1 MSSFLLKTAKNIT
14 KNLTSIRK
22 YSSLNASTIEYLSS
36 IVGSSNC
43 SVSEAIR
50 THHSKDE
57 SLHEEAHPDIV
68 VFPEKTEQ
76 ISKILQF
83 CNKNKIPAIP
93 YGAGSGFEGGINAI
107 KGGVSIDTS
116 KYMNNI
122 LEVNV
127 EDFDCWVDSGVTRK
141 QLNNYLKDTGLWFP
155 IDPGADACIGG
166 MCSTS
171 ASGTNAVRFGTMREN
186 VLNLEC
192 VLADGTV
199 INTAGL
205 KARSRKNVAGYN
217 LTNLMIGSE
226 GTLSVITKVALKLFP
241 QPETILS
248 AVAPFPDVAS
258 AVQSTVEIMQSGLAI
273 ARIEFLDEKSIQA
286 NNIYNKMS
294 LDETPTLFLEF
305 HGSKGT
311 VDQQAETAMEICKE
325 NQCKEFNWATDPEE
339 RIKLWHAR
347 HNSWF
352 AFKSIHPN
360 RKAIST
366 DVCVPISK
374 LPEILVQ
381 TKKDI
386 EELNLKT
393 VIVGHVGDGNFHTF
407 ISLDP
412 TDKEEMNRYHAY
424 SEKLVRHAIKVEG
437 TCTGEHGIG
446 LGKMKYMEEQFG
458 KSPIET
464 MRIIKRALDPNN
476 ILNPGKIF

>member
-1 MSSFLLKTAKNIT
+1 MSRFLLNLPKTFKT
-14 KNLTSIRK
+14 NLSLIKK
-22 YSSLNASTIEYLSS
+22 YSTLNSGAIEHLGS
-36 IVGSSNC
+36 IVGSNNYSIT
-43 SVSEAIR
+43 EAVR
-50 THHSKDE
+50 THHAKDE
-57 SLHEEAHPDIV
+57 SLHEEAHPDV
-68 VFPEKTEQ
+68 VLFPQNTEQ

-93 YGAGSGFEGGINAI
+93 YGAGSGFEGGINAV

-122 LEVNV
+122 LQVNV
-127 EDFDCWVDSGVTRK
+127 EDFDCWVDAGVTRK

-199 INTAGL
+199 IGTAGL

-217 LTNLMIGSE
+217 LTNLMVGSE
-226 GTLSVITKVALKLFP
+226 GTLGVITKVSLKLFP
-241 QPETILS
+241 QPETIMG
-248 AVAPFPDVAS
+248 AVAPFPDVAT
-258 AVQSTVEIMQSGLAI
+258 AVQSTVEIMQTGLQI

-286 NNIYNKMS
+286 NNIYNKMN

-311 VDQQAETAMEICKE
+311 VDQQAEVAMEICKS
-325 NQCKEFNWATDPEE
+325 NSCKEFQWATDPEE
-339 RIKLWHAR
+339 RNRLWHAR

-374 LPEILVQ
+374 LPEVLVQ

-386 EELNLKT
+386 EEFNLKT
-393 VIVGHVGDGNFHTF
+393 MIVGHVGDGNFHTF
-407 ISLDP
+407 ISLD
-412 TDKEEMNRYHAY
+412 TTNKEEMKNYYAY
-424 SEKLVRHAIKVEG
+424 SEKLVRHAINVEG

-458 KSPIET
+458 KPSVDA
-464 MRIIKRALDPNN
+464 MRIIKKALDPNN